1 MEPIAIEVLNAYH
14 ERLKSE
20 RAQSRESRPAGASTD
35 HLMLA
40 VGPDTG
46 QVLNAIAGSLVKPN
60 ILELG
65 TSFGYSTLWLADGV
79 RRSGGK
85 VTTIE
90 QLEHKS
96 AYAKEQIRV
105 AGLDEYV
112 DFMVGDALEIIDSLT
127 QTFDLVLVDL
137 WKDLYIPCLER
148 FYPKLNHG
156 AVVVADNIIRPGG
169 ENARAYQEAV
179 RNKPGMQS
187 VLLPVGTGI
196 EISRLERSS

>member
-1 MEPIAIEVLNAYH
+1 MQQSALEVLNAYH
-14 ERLKSE
+14 ERIRIE
-20 RAQSRESRPAGASTD
+20 RAQPREARQAAESRD

-46 QVLNAIAGSLVKPN
+46 QVLNAIAGSLTSPS
-60 ILELG
+60 ILEIG
-65 TSFGYSTLWLADGV
+65 TSMGYSTLWLADGA

-96 AYAKEQIRV
+96 AYAREQMRA

-112 DFMVGDALEIIDSLT
+112 DFMVGDALTIIESLP
-127 QTFDLVLVDL
+127 QRFDLVLLDL
-137 WKDLYIPCLER
+137 WKDLYVPCLER
-148 FYPKLNHG
+148 FYPKLNPG

-169 ENARAYQEAV
+169 ENARLYQEAV
-179 RNKPGMQS
+179 RNKPGMRS

-196 EISRLERSS
+196 EVSRLEG